1 MTFRMDDTD
10 QPHEKVVR
18 ESSLT
23 RGYEMLGVEFHR
35 LDSGEAT
42 SKKSSKKSSA
52 SRKMSAMEMD
62 IRGTSTC
69 SAMAFDLGP
78 DLLSGPSAS
87 VSHPRT
93 STYRMGDVP
102 SMSLKPLVVSK
113 SSGMKVSKSTGALP
127 SFSGKSQTRN
137 DAYAWNVNPLMSTSN
152 SPALWGAGPSRD
164 MFSTR
169 RGAF

>member
-1 MTFRMDDTD
+1 MRRSNPMTFRMDDAD
-10 QPHEKVVR
+10 QPHEKAVR

-35 LDSGEAT
+35 LDCGEAT

-62 IRGTSTC
+62 LGGTSTS
-69 SAMAFDLGP
+69 SAMALDFGP
-78 DLLSGPSAS
+78 DLLSGPSAPFS
-87 VSHPRT
+87 QSRQWQQ
-93 STYRMGDVP
+93 P

-127 SFSGKSQTRN
+127 SFSAKT
-137 DAYAWNVNPLMSTSN
+137 
-152 SPALWGAGPSRD
+152 
-164 MFSTR
+164 
-169 RGAF
+169 